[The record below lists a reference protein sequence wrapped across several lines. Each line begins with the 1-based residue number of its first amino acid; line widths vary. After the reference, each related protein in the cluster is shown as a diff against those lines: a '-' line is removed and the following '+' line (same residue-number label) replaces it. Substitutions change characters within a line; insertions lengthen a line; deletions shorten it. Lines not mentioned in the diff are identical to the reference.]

1 MGAAQLA
8 ATAMDPAQLA
18 QDLPELIRSGVAADP
33 RLGYGLLA
41 LAMLLENVVPPI
53 PSEVILPLAGFL
65 VHQGQLRMLP
75 AVLACLVGTVLGA
88 WFWYGIGR
96 LANAGRLEDWLVRRG
111 GWLGV
116 TPESLA
122 RSRVWFARHGAAL
135 IFWGR
140 MVPGVRTLISVP
152 AGVELM
158 PQLPFLAWTTA
169 GSLVWVVALTL
180 AGRLLGAGY
189 GRVVEYVGPLAGGV
203 KTALLAAAVL
213 ALLGWLWRRRVAEP

>member
-1 MGAAQLA
+1 MAL
-8 ATAMDPAQLA
+8 TPLLDS
-18 QDLPELIRSGVAADP
+18 LPEIIRSGVEADP

-65 VHQGQLRMLP
+65 VQQGQLRMLP
-75 AVLACLVGTVLGA
+75 AVLACLAGTVLGA

-96 LANAGRLEDWLVRRG
+96 LVNAGRLEAWLARRG

-116 TPESLA
+116 KPDSLA
-122 RSRVWFARHGAAL
+122 QSRAWFARHGAAL

-169 GSLVWVVALTL
+169 GSLLWVVALTL
-180 AGRLLGAGY
+180 AGRLLGASY
-189 GRVVEYVGPLAGGV
+189 GRVVDWLGPLSGAV
-203 KTALLAAAVL
+203 KAVLLAGAAL